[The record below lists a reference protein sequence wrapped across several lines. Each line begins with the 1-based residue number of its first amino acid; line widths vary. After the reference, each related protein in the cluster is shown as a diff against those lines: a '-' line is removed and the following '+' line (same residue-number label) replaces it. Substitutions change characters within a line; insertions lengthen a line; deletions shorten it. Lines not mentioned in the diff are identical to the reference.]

1 MKEDN
6 WDMKFMSKGDLA
18 KKLNVSTETL
28 RLKMKEIEG
37 IKTTRRKLL
46 YPREVRL
53 DYLHFGYKNKL
64 NSLLK

>member
-37 IKTTRRKLL
+37 IKTSRRKLL
-46 YPREVRL
+46 YPWEVRL
-53 DYLHFGYKNKL
+53 VYLHFGYKN
-64 NSLLK
+64 